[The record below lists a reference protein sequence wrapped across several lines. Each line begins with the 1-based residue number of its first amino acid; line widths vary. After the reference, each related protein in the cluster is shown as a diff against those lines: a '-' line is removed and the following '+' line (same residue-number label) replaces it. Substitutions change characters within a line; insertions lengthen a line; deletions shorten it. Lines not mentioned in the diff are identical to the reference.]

1 MECRWRGNTRG
12 FKVTPAG
19 ESSSGFCRRS
29 RGSSRA
35 AGILRSGKVSGELAL
50 ADIKHHDFIRG
61 GAGAPF
67 DIKLHRLAGGLVLLF
82 DSLVVN
88 QHRYGVLG
96 FLRVRLAQG
105 HLKRTHPLRC
115 TGFLQW
121 KFVLVSVS

>member
-1 MECRWRGNTRG
+1 MECRWRGNTPG

-67 DIKLHRLAGGLVLLF
+67 DLILHRLAVGLVLLF
-82 DSLVVN
+82 PCLVVIPLD
-88 QHRYGVLG
+88 YDVSL
-96 FLRVRLAQG
+96 FFRL
-105 HLKRTHPLRC
+105 LMLPRC
-115 TGFLQW
+115 
-121 KFVLVSVS
+121 